1 MKKFLWSFFE
11 IAETV
16 VIAIAAV
23 VLIRTYIAQPFLVY
37 GSSMSPNFENS
48 DYLLVNEL
56 TYRFRFPERGEVIV
70 FRAPGKS
77 GTYFIKRIVGLPG
90 EKVLVDNGK
99 VTIYKNGQAQI
110 LHESYLGSETTG
122 GHYEIVLG
130 LNQYFVMGD
139 NRGASFDS
147 RSWGPLN
154 DSAIIGMA
162 MLRLWPLN
170 KVEAFSVP
178 NY

>member
-11 IAETV
+11 IAETI

-23 VLIRTYIAQPFLVY
+23 VLIRTYIAQPFVVY
-37 GSSMSPNFENS
+37 GSSMSPNFKNS

-56 TYRFRFPERGEVIV
+56 TYKFRSPERGEVIV
-70 FRAPGKS
+70 FKAPARS

-90 EKVLVDNGK
+90 ERVFIDNGK

-110 LHESYLGSETTG
+110 LHESYLGAEVTS

-154 DSAIIGMA
+154 DSAIIGIA